1 MSEEDEIIDSLLM
14 LGIVA
19 LTVVG
24 VIVVVSIIAISH
36 L

>member
-24 VIVVVSIIAISH
+24 VIVAISIIAISH